1 MAGPLEGMRV
11 IDWTLWQ
18 QGPVAGAMLGDL
30 GAEVI
35 KIEDK
40 DGGDFGRAMFAIN
53 GMSTA
58 DQPNAY
64 FEVNN
69 RNKKSVAIDLRTPQ
83 GREIVQKLI
92 ATADIF
98 IHNFRP
104 GVPERFG
111 LDYETLKALNPQL
124 IYASAS
130 AFGAKGPDAG
140 ARAYDTLGSAR
151 SGISMAMAQPGTDV
165 PISPPG
171 AMADQMG
178 AIMLAYGVLAA
189 VAARYRHGVGQQVE
203 TSLLGSMMWLQGL
216 QFAMQLV
223 MGFNLSGRARPA
235 NVVNPLFTHYR
246 CADGKWIA
254 LAMLQSDKFWTG
266 FAEAM
271 QAPALLDED
280 LFPDHLARLRNGN
293 ACHAILEPAFA
304 SRDRAY
310 WLEHLAARDDFPI
323 CAVNTFEDVLADP
336 QTEANQ
342 YVIPFDHPER
352 GPGKIPGFP
361 VQLSATPAQV
371 RLRAP
376 ELGEHTEEVLISAL
390 GMTWEDFEPLRANG
404 VI

>member
-1 MAGPLEGMRV
+1 MAGPLDGMRV
-11 IDWTLWQ
+11 IDWTVWQ
-18 QGPVAGAMLGDL
+18 QGPVATAMLGDL

-35 KIEDK
+35 KIEEK
-40 DGGDFGRAMFAIN
+40 DGGDSGRAMYAIN

-69 RNKKSVAIDLRTPQ
+69 RNKKSVAIDLRTAK
-83 GREIVQKLI
+83 GREIVQRLI
-92 ATADIF
+92 ASADIF
-98 IHNFRP
+98 VHNFRP
-104 GVPERFG
+104 GVPEKYG

-130 AFGAKGPDAG
+130 AFGAKGADGG

-151 SGISMAMAQPGTDV
+151 SGISWAMMQPGTDI

-189 VAARYRHGVGQQVE
+189 VAARYRHGVGQHVE

-216 QFAMQLV
+216 QFAMQLI
-223 MGFNLSGRARPA
+223 MGFSLSGRERPA
-235 NVVNPLFTHYR
+235 NVRNPLFTHYR

-254 LAMLQSDKFWTG
+254 LAMLQSDKFWNG
-266 FAEAM
+266 FVEVVER
-271 QAPALLDED
+271 PELLDNG

-293 ACHAILEPAFA
+293 QCAAILEEAFA

-310 WLEHLAARDDFPI
+310 WLQALAAKDDFPV
-323 CAVNTFEDVLADP
+323 CAVNSIEDAAEDP
-336 QTEANQ
+336 QSLANQ
-342 YVIPFDHPER
+342 YVIDFDHPVR
-352 GPGKIPGFP
+352 GPTRMPGFP
-361 VQLSATPAQV
+361 LLLSETPASV

-376 ELGEHTEEVLISAL
+376 ELGEHTEEVLMSAL
-390 GMTWEDFEPLRANG
+390 GMSWDDFEPLREQG